1 MTTATY
7 DRGDNRRLSIVFTDF
22 ADVESDPDAVTAIIT
37 EPDGVANTFV
47 YLSDTELAKDSTGNY
62 HIDYLFT
69 KAGRHQVRFE
79 GVGTITSA
87 EQTDVY
93 IRA

>member
-7 DRGDNRRLSIVFTDF
+7 DKGDNRRLSIVFTDF
-22 ADVESDPDAVTAIIT
+22 NDLAASPTTVTAIIT
-37 EPDGVANTFV
+37 EPDGVQVNPV
-47 YLSDTELAKDSTGNY
+47 VVNDGVGLY
-62 HIDYLFT
+62 HADFTFT
-69 KAGRHQVRFE
+69 KAGRHKVRFE
-79 GVGTITSA
+79 GVGALVSA